1 MKKYLFI
8 IPLLLICSLAYA
20 QSKEMVL
27 NIPLSITKA
36 QDKITY
42 AYIAKEKLMADKIQ
56 RLENINIPSSFIYNE
71 LASLSSEAKEKL
83 NKILPQTLSQAS
95 RISGIKPSDIS
106 VLLVALGR

>member
-1 MKKYLFI
+1 MDDLKKLVPVSEFI
-8 IPLLLICSLAYA
+8 ENGTID
-20 QSKEMVL
+20 
-27 NIPLSITKA
+27 PLSLEQAEIQIK
-36 QDKITY
+36 Y
-42 AYIAKEKLMADKIQ
+42 SGYIAKEKLMADKIQ